1 MKGIIVREIIDLVL
15 RPQAAPAA
23 PTPGIATASAGKH
36 IRFTDAEPS
45 KPKPKAVP
53 TDKKIGGNVHA
64 RYYST
69 VTFNQIVLTP
79 ADRPVALQLIDVYFE
94 IFKELLGEGVD
105 EDKDVQEHPGAKD
118 EEKGAEEVKMDKGG
132 RILEAKRKGKGKG
145 KQMEIKGAAGFTE
158 IEDSNSK
165 LISAILTGVN
175 RALPFAKIEAS
186 DVSSV
191 LFSLQKRVHSLKT
204 PGLTSISTLSSL

>member
-1 MKGIIVREIIDLVL
+1 MKGIIVREIINLVL

-23 PTPGIATASAGKH
+23 PTTGMATASTGKH
-36 IRFTDAEPS
+36 IRFTDAETS
-45 KPKPKAVP
+45 KPKPAP
-53 TDKKIGGNVHA
+53 AEKKIGGNVHA

-105 EDKDVQEHPGAKD
+105 EDKDGDQSHGDKN
-118 EEKGAEEVKMDKGG
+118 EERSAEEVKMDKGG
-132 RILEAKRKGKGKG
+132 RIRQAKKGKGKG
-145 KQMEIKGAAGFTE
+145 KQMEVKGAAGFTE
-158 IEDSNSK
+158 VEDSNSK

-186 DVSSV
+186 DAS
-191 LFSLQKRVHSLKT
+191 
-204 PGLTSISTLSSL
+204 

>member
-1 MKGIIVREIIDLVL
+1 MKGIIVREIINLVL

-23 PTPGIATASAGKH
+23 PTPGTATASTGKH

-45 KPKPKAVP
+45 KPKPKSAP
-53 TDKKIGGNVHA
+53 SEKKIGGNVHA

-94 IFKELLGEGVD
+94 IFKELLGEGVG
-105 EDKDVQEHPGAKD
+105 EDKDGQEHHGNKD
-118 EEKGAEEVKMDKGG
+118 EEKGTEEVKMDKGG
-132 RILEAKRKGKGKG
+132 RIRQAKKGKGKG
-145 KQMEIKGAAGFTE
+145 KQMEVKGAAGFTE
-158 IEDSNSK
+158 VEDSNSK

-186 DVSSV
+186 DVS
-191 LFSLQKRVHSLKT
+191 
-204 PGLTSISTLSSL
+204 